1 MSLYEFAINNFA
13 LQIWKNRVEAPVESD
28 KIVDEKEG
36 QERKIDYQKVV
47 ISEVTD
53 DLHFYA
59 QNVDQ
64 GTMLENLMLQ
74 LRQELAANPPII
86 GSYKPTRGDLA
97 VARFTGDDQWYRVKT
112 EKVSGTNVSVFYI
125 DYGNRETVHVTRV
138 ADLPARFATDKPYA
152 HEYGLACVTLPSDV
166 SNNNP
171 YISRETFLWFTY
183 HYS

>member
-1 MSLYEFAINNFA
+1 M
-13 LQIWKNRVEAPVESD
+13 EAPVETD

-59 QNVDQ
+59 QFVDQ
-64 GTMLENLMLQ
+64 GSLLESMLLQ
-74 LRQELAANPPII
+74 LRQELAANPPLP
-86 GSYKPTRGDLA
+86 GAYKPTRGDLA
-97 VARFTGDDQWYRVKT
+97 VAKFSGDDQWYRVKT

-125 DYGNRETVHVTRV
+125 DYGNRETLNVTRV

-152 HEYGLACVTLPSDV
+152 HEYALACVTLPSDV
-166 SNNNP
+166 SNGFLYNSFPKNKCTNEKT
-171 YISRETFLWFTY
+171 SVDDTFTDG
-183 HYS
+183 